1 MNPDQVRYS
10 TSASEGVP
18 AEAEQVIFRSELNS
32 YDPDSNKFVR
42 INLPV
47 QDKAFV
53 DFGDTTLSLKLTNR
67 SADTASASTAHSTV
81 KTQLC
86 NLIKSVSILNSQ
98 GEQIEYINNYNL
110 LANIVDDY
118 TMGTNHKAGV
128 AQILSGG
135 SATGDPDGATGLAGS
150 ATTGHTDG
158 ESIVL
163 VDGLMTAFT
172 SGQYLLPLG
181 FLVGGSGCSIVLEL
195 EDPNVA
201 LTLGVSNPTPAPAGV
216 VVKYK
221 VEDVQLRA
229 KVIRFNSGFN
239 DAFMGS
245 MAEAGE
251 AGINYISQTYLH
263 NQGTLATGTSGI
275 ANVNFSPNPR
285 SAIYILACM
294 RKEADITNKEKLSLG
309 CRASATINQYTFEIN
324 GKSMPSQ
331 PIEVSNSNI
340 SQAYANV
347 LDCFGQINN
356 MSHNT
361 LITRAGARTLF
372 YSATEATDSKF
383 IAGITL
389 EDFNSSVNNVYSG
402 MNLSNVGTLSFRPKL
417 TSGLS
422 ANYRIDF
429 LTSCNVSFH
438 FTLEGRC
445 YSVK

>member
-1 MNPDQVRYS
+1 MNPDQVKYS
-10 TSASEGVP
+10 TSASEATP
-18 AEAEQVIFRSELNS
+18 AEAEQVIFRAELNE
-32 YDPDSNKFVR
+32 YNPDSNKFVR

-53 DFGDTTLSLKLTNR
+53 DFGDTTLSLKFTNR
-67 SADTASASTAHSTV
+67 SHDTASASVSESAV

-110 LANIVDDY
+110 LTNIIDDY
-118 TMGTNHKAGV
+118 TMGTNHKKGV

-135 SATGDPDGATGLAGS
+135 SPNGDPNGALEINGS
-150 ATTGHTDG
+150 ATTGEADG
-158 ESIVL
+158 ASKIL
-163 VDGLMTAFT
+163 VDGLMTGFT
-172 SGQYLLPLG
+172 SGQFLQPLG

-201 LTLGVSNPTPAPAGV
+201 LKVNTEANQVC
-216 VVKYK
+216 KYK
-221 VEDVQLRA
+221 VNDIQLRA
-229 KVIRFNSGFN
+229 KVIRFNSAFN
-239 DAFMGS
+239 DAFEAS

-251 AGINYISQTYLH
+251 VGINYISQTYLH
-263 NQGTLATGTSGI
+263 NQGTLSSGVSGVQ
-275 ANVNFSPNPR
+275 NVNFSPNPR
-285 SAIYILACM
+285 SAIYILACL
-294 RKEADITNKEKLSLG
+294 RKEANITDIGEFSLG
-309 CRASATINQYTFEIN
+309 CRASATMNQYTFEIN

-331 PIEVSNSNI
+331 PIELANDNVA
-340 SQAYANV
+340 QGYANV

-356 MSHNT
+356 MAHNT
-361 LITRAGARTLF
+361 LVSIGDARTLF

-389 EDFNSSVNNVYSG
+389 EDFNSSTNNVYSG

-417 TSGLS
+417 TGSLS
-422 ANYRIDF
+422 APYRIDF
-429 LTSCNVSFH
+429 LTACNISFH
-438 FTLEGRC
+438 YTIDGRC